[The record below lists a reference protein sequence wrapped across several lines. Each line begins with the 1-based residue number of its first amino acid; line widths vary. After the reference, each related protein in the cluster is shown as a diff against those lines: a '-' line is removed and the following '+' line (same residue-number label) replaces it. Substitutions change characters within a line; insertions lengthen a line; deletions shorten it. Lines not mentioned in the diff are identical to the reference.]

1 MLADGNGSM
10 SDAKGGSAEVA
21 AAKELSKKMSELQQL
36 ESSKAARGNG
46 ELNGSLVNK
55 GIDKILDQ
63 VNSFD
68 KTKSGNVEAA
78 LKDFAKA
85 NGLSESSPEY
95 KKLKELS
102 ADIAGSNSKGFNESR
117 NEYYNQNK
125 ERIHTEAL
133 TAMYGDKIQSIDGKK
148 AILRNGEGVIITNG
162 KYDLQLDN
170 KTNLN
175 FKREEAGLFG
185 TKSLPDY
192 HNKPSAQC
200 FITSNAVMAEHA
212 GVTPRDPSKQMV
224 DDMLS
229 TGLSKG
235 ILNRNDHVKGG
246 EELKTY
252 AGTDKLNK
260 EYGLKQNMLVYP
272 NKATFE
278 DKKVVIQQALRD
290 GHIVSAGGK
299 FPVGDHR
306 NAIVGYDSKGWVVF
320 DPYGNANT
328 KGYNGNGMFAHY
340 EYGKFNLAGNQAYYV
355 TKD

>member
-1 MLADGNGSM
+1 
-10 SDAKGGSAEVA
+10 
-21 AAKELSKKMSELQQL
+21 
-36 ESSKAARGNG
+36 
-46 ELNGSLVNK
+46 
-55 GIDKILDQ
+55 
-63 VNSFD
+63 
-68 KTKSGNVEAA
+68 
-78 LKDFAKA
+78 
-85 NGLSESSPEY
+85 
-95 KKLKELS
+95 
-102 ADIAGSNSKGFNESR
+102 FNESR
-117 NEYYNQNK
+117 IEYYNQNK

-170 KTNLN
+170 KTSEY

-224 DDMLS
+224 DDMLF
-229 TGLSKG
+229 TAKGKG
-235 ILNRNDHVKGG
+235 ILNSNDHVKGG

-252 AGTDKLNK
+252 AGTDRINK

-278 DKKVVIQQALRD
+278 DKKTVIQQALRD

-320 DPYGNANT
+320 DPYGDANT
-328 KGYNGNGMFAHY
+328 KGYKGNGMFAHY